1 MAKKSTKELE
11 QQRTIAFMKSYTR
24 GRNQYANI
32 DGSASILDWDRSRL
46 DTIARTRGFR
56 TKEGVD
62 YAVAN
67 ELGITMRSATRII
80 NNGKMT
86 WGQCILIGAMFEMTP
101 KEFCDIFMYDYFKE
115 TPTGDFRAQ
124 ISEEDKKRILF
135 RRQREEKKRSK

>member
-11 QQRTIAFMKSYTR
+11 LQRHIAFKKSYVR

-32 DGSASILDWDRSRL
+32 DGSASILDWERSRL

-56 TKEGVD
+56 TKDGLD

-86 WGQCILIGAMFEMTP
+86 WGQCILIGAMLEMTP
-101 KEFCDIFMYDYFKE
+101 KEFCDVFMYDYFKE
-115 TPTGDFRAQ
+115 TPSGDFRAQ

-135 RRQREEKKRSK
+135 RRQRQEKKRSQ

>member
-1 MAKKSTKELE
+1 MAKKSNKELE
-11 QQRTIAFMKSYTR
+11 QQRAIAFKKSYTR
-24 GRNQYANI
+24 GRNQYASI
-32 DGSASILDWDRSRL
+32 DGSASILDWERSRL
-46 DTIARTRGFR
+46 DAIARTRGFR
-56 TKEGVD
+56 TREGVD

-67 ELGITMRSATRII
+67 ELGITMRSATRIV

-101 KEFCDIFMYDYFKE
+101 KEFCDVFMYDYFKE

-135 RRQREEKKRSK
+135 RRQREEKKRSQ

>member
-1 MAKKSTKELE
+1 MAKKSTTELE
-11 QQRTIAFMKSYTR
+11 RQREIAFKKAYNR
-24 GRNQYANI
+24 GRNQYASI

-67 ELGITMRSATRII
+67 ELGMTMRSATRIV

-101 KEFCDIFMYDYFKE
+101 REFCDVFMYNYFKE
-115 TPTGDFRAQ
+115 TETGDFRAQ
-124 ISEEDKKRILF
+124 ISEEDKQRILF
-135 RRQREEKKRSK
+135 RRQREEKKRSQ

>member
-1 MAKKSTKELE
+1 MAKKSTKTLE
-11 QQRTIAFMKSYTR
+11 QQRAIAFKKSYVR
-24 GRNQYANI
+24 GRNQYKNV
-32 DGSASILDWDRSRL
+32 DGSASVLDWDRSRL
-46 DTIARTRGFR
+46 DVIARTRGFR

-67 ELGITMRSATRII
+67 ELGMTMRSATRII

-101 KEFCDIFMYDYFKE
+101 KEFCDVFMYNYFKE

-124 ISEEDKKRILF
+124 ISEKDKERILF
-135 RRQREEKKRSK
+135 RRQREEKKRSL